1 MKRKVRVAISFLA
14 AAIMFILQS
23 RAIKATE
30 PNNEKTLLNPYE
42 LVQTEIM
49 ENGGGFYEDDISYSP
64 ISGSKILKAENVDF
78 SKGLTGIE
86 VTARTRWG
94 GSEIYV
100 YIDDPKSEPIAR
112 ILIRAYSVFSK
123 NNSLCA

>member
-14 AAIMFILQS
+14 VAVMLILQGM
-23 RAIKATE
+23 AIKAAE
-30 PNNEKTLLNPYE
+30 PNNEKALLNPYE

-49 ENGGGFYEDDISYSP
+49 ENGGGFYEDGIQYSP

-78 SKGLTGIE
+78 SKGLVGIE

-100 YIDDPKSEPIAR
+100 YIDDPKSEPIASSWAA
-112 ILIRAYSVFSK
+112 L
-123 NNSLCA
+123 